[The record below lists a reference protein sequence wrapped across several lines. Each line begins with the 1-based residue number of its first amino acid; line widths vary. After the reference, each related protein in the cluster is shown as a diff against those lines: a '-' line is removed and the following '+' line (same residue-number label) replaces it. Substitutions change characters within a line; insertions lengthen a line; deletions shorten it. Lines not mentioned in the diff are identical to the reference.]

1 MMEKPL
7 SVFRNKNKR
16 ALRFIECKTL
26 ILLTYYLLRIEN
38 GESGTYLKDMKNR
51 YFLPLTLILLS
62 FVSIST
68 SAQNKNILPAW
79 AFGGF
84 VRPAGVNPVIS
95 PDSNSTFWDPM
106 TNAEVQW
113 ESNDTFNPA
122 ATVKDNKIVVLY
134 RAEDKSG
141 IKIGKRTSRL
151 GYATSTDGIHFTRKT
166 EPVLYPGNDDQKEF
180 EWPGGCEDPRAAMT
194 EDGTYVIFYTQW
206 NRSVPR
212 LAAATSK
219 DLIHWTKHGPI
230 FQDAYNGK
238 FLDIPTKSAS
248 VLTQIKKNK
257 QVIVKINGQY
267 FMYWGERNVYCATSA
282 NLVDWTPLV
291 DAQGKLLILASP
303 RKGFFDSDM
312 TECGP
317 PAVLTKKGIVLLYNG
332 RNRSGEQGDKRFYAG
347 SYSAGQ
353 MLFDKADPTKLIGR
367 LDLPF
372 FRPMEPFEKKGQ
384 YASGTVF
391 IEGLTWFKNKWY
403 LYYGCADSKVGVAIY
418 DPSKRVGPDPVD
430 SVSE

>member
-1 MMEKPL
+1 
-7 SVFRNKNKR
+7 
-16 ALRFIECKTL
+16 
-26 ILLTYYLLRIEN
+26 
-38 GESGTYLKDMKNR
+38 MKNR
-51 YFLPLTLILLS
+51 YFLPLTLVLIFS
-62 FVSIST
+62 VSIST
-68 SAQNKNILPAW
+68 SAQNKNILPDW

-84 VRPAGVNPVIS
+84 VRPPGVNPVIS
-95 PDSNSTFWDPM
+95 PDSGTTFRDPM
-106 TNAEVQW
+106 TNADVPW

-122 ATVKDNKIVVLY
+122 ATVKDDKIVVLY

-141 IKIGKRTSRL
+141 VKIGRRTSRL
-151 GYATSTDGIHFTRKT
+151 GYAISTDGVHFTRKT

-180 EWPGGCEDPRAAMT
+180 EWPGGCEDPRAAVT

-206 NRSVPR
+206 NRKVPR
-212 LAAATSK
+212 LGAATSK
-219 DLIHWTKHGPI
+219 DLVHWTKHGPI
-230 FQDAYNGK
+230 FQDAYHGK
-238 FLDIPTKSAS
+238 FLNIPTKSAS
-248 VLTQIKKNK
+248 VLTQVKKNK
-257 QVIVKINGQY
+257 QVIAKLNGQY
-267 FMYWGERNVYCATSA
+267 FMYWGERNVYCATST

-332 RNRSGEQGDKRFYAG
+332 RNRSDEQGDKHFYGG

-391 IEGLTWFKNKWY
+391 IEGLTWFKHKWY

-418 DPSKRVGPDPVD
+418 DPSKRVDADPIDIRVPERK
-430 SVSE
+430 SIQ